1 MSAPAVRSSRG
12 AVAASDA
19 ALPGRSHPRDRRA
32 DRRAQFEAVAVA
44 QQRRQ
49 RRSVLVGT
57 LIGCIFA
64 ASLFAVVSMH
74 VHMAQN
80 QFGLQR
86 VEIDTAEQQRVNE
99 RLRNEVARLTAPDRI
114 VQEARRLGL
123 VPPETVTPISVE
135 DK

>member
-1 MSAPAVRSSRG
+1 MSVPAVRSARS
-12 AVAASDA
+12 AIAAPDA
-19 ALPGRSHPRDRRA
+19 PLPRRA
-32 DRRAQFEAVAVA
+32 DRRAKLEAVAA
-44 QQRRQ
+44 RQLRRQ
-49 RRSVLVGT
+49 RRSVVVGT
-57 LIGCIFA
+57 MIGSVFA

-86 VEIDTAEQQRVNE
+86 IEKDTIEQQRVNE
-99 RLRNEVARLTAPDRI
+99 RLRNEVATLSAPDRI

-135 DK
+135 DND